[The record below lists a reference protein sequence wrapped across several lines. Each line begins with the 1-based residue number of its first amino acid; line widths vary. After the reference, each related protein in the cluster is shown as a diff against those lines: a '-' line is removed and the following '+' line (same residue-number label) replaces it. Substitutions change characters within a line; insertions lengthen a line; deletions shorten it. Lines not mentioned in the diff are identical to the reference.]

1 MEEGGG
7 GSEGA
12 CMVIASSTLDIEMER
27 KTETE
32 TVERKREKMKN
43 NKAKKKTQFKNQK
56 REKKGNEYHVSYVNV
71 CKRSH
76 TSTKLDIC
84 EYHELWLQIANT
96 KNTFFILQ

>member
-1 MEEGGG
+1 MEGG

-12 CMVIASSTLDIEMER
+12 GMVIASSTLDIEMER

-43 NKAKKKTQFKNQK
+43 NEATKKPKKG
-56 REKKGNEYHVSYVNV
+56 KKGNEYHIPYVNV

-76 TSTKLDIC
+76 TSTKPDVC
-84 EYHELWLQIANT
+84 EYHELCI
-96 KNTFFILQ
+96 